1 MLDITIP
8 ENIIKAIISGKKNKN
23 QDLEKVKI
31 DRILIKDEEVLQV
44 SSYKGRQ
51 VFHKNLND
59 QETNQEIINLLEN
72 DFNNASIYTK
82 EFQYN
87 YRITAKGK
95 LLTNRQKN
103 NDDSFVVLAHN
114 KQKKYLIEEGMV
126 VPALVDLGIMA
137 KDGKVLKHGYDNFK
151 QINRFLEIVDDA
163 IKDEKELNIVD
174 FGCGKSYLT
183 FILYYYF
190 VEIKKMNVNITGL
203 DLKEDVIDNCNLI
216 AKKYN
221 YTNLKFY
228 KGDIAKYSE
237 ENKVDM
243 IVTLHACD
251 TATDYA
257 LYHAINMN
265 VKYIF
270 SVPCC
275 QHEINLQ
282 LDSSKFHLM
291 NKYGIIK
298 ERFSA
303 LLTDSIRAN
312 ILQYFGYKT
321 QILEFVD
328 FDASPKNLLIR
339 ATKVNKGGN
348 LKVKEEVD
356 NLIKEYQIHQTLY
369 SLMFEE
375 K

>member
-1 MLDITIP
+1 
-8 ENIIKAIISGKKNKN
+8 
-23 QDLEKVKI
+23 
-31 DRILIKDEEVLQV
+31 
-44 SSYKGRQ
+44 
-51 VFHKNLND
+51 
-59 QETNQEIINLLEN
+59 
-72 DFNNASIYTK
+72 
-82 EFQYN
+82 
-87 YRITAKGK
+87 
-95 LLTNRQKN
+95 
-103 NDDSFVVLAHN
+103 
-114 KQKKYLIEEGMV
+114 
-126 VPALVDLGIMA
+126 
-137 KDGKVLKHGYDNFK
+137 
-151 QINRFLEIVDDA
+151 
-163 IKDEKELNIVD
+163 
-174 FGCGKSYLT
+174 
-183 FILYYYF
+183 
-190 VEIKKMNVNITGL
+190 
-203 DLKEDVIDNCNLI
+203 
-216 AKKYN
+216 
-221 YTNLKFY
+221 
-228 KGDIAKYSE
+228 
-237 ENKVDM
+237 VDM

-257 LYHAINMN
+257 LYHAINMD